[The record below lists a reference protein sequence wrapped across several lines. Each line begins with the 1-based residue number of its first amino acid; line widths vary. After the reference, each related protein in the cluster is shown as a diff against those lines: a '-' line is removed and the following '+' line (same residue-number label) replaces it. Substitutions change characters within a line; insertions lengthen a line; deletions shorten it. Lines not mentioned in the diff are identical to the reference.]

1 MKIPFNYIFRN
12 LWTRK
17 LTTLLTAGGMALV
30 AFVFAAVLMLD
41 AGLNRT
47 MVGTGSV
54 DNVVF
59 IRKGAETEIQS
70 GITRDQAA
78 LVESQPQV
86 ARGSDGNAM
95 ASKESLVLISLT
107 KTGQDKGSNIV
118 TRGVSPMA
126 QVLRPQVKIVQGRM
140 FQPGSSEIVVGKN
153 IHEEF
158 DGVAI
163 GQKLRFAQREWL
175 VVGSFDA
182 GKSAFDSE
190 VLGDVEQL
198 MQAFRRVNYSSV
210 IVKMSSVDS
219 FDALVKAVQDDI
231 RIALDGKRERLF
243 YEDQSRAL
251 STFISFLGIFL
262 SVIFSVG
269 AMIGAAITMYS
280 SVAMRTGEIG
290 TLRALGFRQ
299 PSILVAFLIES
310 LLLGFVGGVAG
321 LACAAFLQSITIST
335 MNFQSFSQLAFSFLL
350 TFKIVLQTLVFSLV
364 MGFVGGFLPAVKAA
378 RMKIVDSLRA
388 A

>member
-190 VLGDVEQL
+190 VWGDVEQL